1 MTKRREFIKKSALGT
16 AGIAIGGI
24 GFSSKSYNSIIGS
37 NERINVAVIGC
48 RNQGTV
54 HINNWCNIKE
64 SHNVQIT
71 TLCDTDENLWAQK
84 SKIVEDK
91 TGIKPKTEWDLRKVY
106 DDKDI
111 HAVSIVTPNHW
122 HALATIWAAQ
132 AGKHIYVEKP
142 VSHNIFEG
150 RKMVEAGQK
159 YKVHVQQGSAIA
171 RGEAQDFLHSGGI
184 GDIYMARVLILHP
197 RDSYGMGPDSEPP
210 AGFHYDQWLG
220 PAPFKPYNVKRS
232 HYCWHWFW
240 DTGSGDT
247 GNTGPHAIQHGRVGI
262 KKEEHP
268 VSVCSYGGIYG
279 FTNENNTPG
288 KMGYGGVETYGNDR
302 NFQETPNTQ
311 TAVFKYKDGTILE
324 IETRNW
330 YTNAE
335 GANNI
340 TDGNLFY
347 GKEGYMEYTGGW
359 KAFRGREKQPFA
371 GAGIGESKSTGGR
384 GGERLSHAGNL
395 CDVIRSG
402 RDQDLVNPIIGGHYT
417 AALIH
422 LANIS
427 YRLGGRSLTFD
438 GDKEKFVNDPEADK
452 LLTRNYR
459 KPYVVPDKV

>member
-16 AGIAIGGI
+16 AGLTIGGL
-24 GFSSKSYNSIIGS
+24 GFSSKSYNEIIGS
-37 NERINVAVIGC
+37 NDRINVAVIGC

-54 HINNWCNIKE
+54 HINNWLNIKD
-64 SHNVQIT
+64 SHNVAIR
-71 TLCDTDENLWAQK
+71 TLCDTDENLWAEK
-84 SKIVEDK
+84 SKIVVDK
-91 TGIKPKTEWDLRKVY
+91 TGTKPKTEWDLRKVF

-122 HALATIWAAQ
+122 HALATIWACQ
-132 AGKHIYVEKP
+132 AGKHVYVEKP
-142 VSHNIFEG
+142 VSHNISEG
-150 RKMVEAGQK
+150 RKMVEAAQK

-171 RGEAQDFLHSGGI
+171 RGESQDFLHNGGI
-184 GDIYMARVLILHP
+184 GNIFMARVLIFHA
-197 RDSYGMGPDSEPP
+197 RDSYGMAPDSEPP

-220 PAPFKPYNVKRS
+220 PAPSRPYNVKRS

-240 DTGSGDT
+240 DTGCGDT

-262 KKEEHP
+262 GKEEHP

-279 FTNENNTPG
+279 FTNENKTPG

-311 TAVFKYKDGTILE
+311 TCMFKYKDGTILE
-324 IETRNW
+324 IETRNM

-335 GANNI
+335 GTNNI
-340 TDGNLFY
+340 MDGNLFY
-347 GKEGYMEYTGGW
+347 GSEGYMEYTGSW
-359 KAFRGREKQPFA
+359 KAFHHREKQPFA
-371 GAGIGESKSTGGR
+371 GAGIGGSKPSGGR
-384 GGERLSHAGNL
+384 GGERISHAANL

-438 GDKEKFVNDPEADK
+438 PVTEKFVNDNEANAM
-452 LLTRNYR
+452 LTRQYR
-459 KPYVVPDKV
+459 KPFVVPEKV

>member
-16 AGIAIGGI
+16 AGLTIGGL
-24 GFSSKSYNSIIGS
+24 GFSSKSYNAIIGA
-37 NERINVAVIGC
+37 NERINVAIIGC

-54 HINNWCNIKE
+54 HINNWSSIKD
-64 SHNVQIT
+64 SHNAVIR
-71 TLCDTDENLWAQK
+71 TLCDTDENLWAEK
-84 SKIVEDK
+84 SKIVQDK

-111 HAVSIVTPNHW
+111 HVVSIVTPNHW
-122 HALATIWAAQ
+122 HALATIWACQ
-132 AGKHIYVEKP
+132 AGKHVYVEKP

-150 RKMVEAGQK
+150 RKMVEAAQK
-159 YKVHVQQGSAIA
+159 YKVHVQQGSSIA
-171 RGEAQDFLHSGGI
+171 RGEAQDFLHKGGI
-184 GDIYMARVLILHP
+184 GDIYMGRVLIFHS
-197 RDSYGMGPDSEPP
+197 RDSYGMAPDSEPP

-220 PAPFKPYNVKRS
+220 PAPYRPYNVKRS

-240 DTGSGDT
+240 DTGCGDT

-262 KKEEHP
+262 SKEEHP

-279 FTNENNTPG
+279 FTKENKTPG

-311 TAVFKYKDGTILE
+311 TCMFKYRDGTILE
-324 IETRNW
+324 IETRNM

-335 GANNI
+335 GTNNI
-340 TDGNLFY
+340 MDGNLFY
-347 GKEGYMEYTGGW
+347 GSEGYMEYTGGW
-359 KAFRGREKQPFA
+359 KAFRYREKQPFA
-371 GAGIGESKSTGGR
+371 GAGIGNSKPSEGR
-384 GGERLSHAGNL
+384 GGARISHAANL

-438 GDKEKFVNDPEADK
+438 PDKEKFVNDNEANAM
-452 LLTRNYR
+452 LTRQYR
-459 KPYVVPDKV
+459 KPFVVPDKV